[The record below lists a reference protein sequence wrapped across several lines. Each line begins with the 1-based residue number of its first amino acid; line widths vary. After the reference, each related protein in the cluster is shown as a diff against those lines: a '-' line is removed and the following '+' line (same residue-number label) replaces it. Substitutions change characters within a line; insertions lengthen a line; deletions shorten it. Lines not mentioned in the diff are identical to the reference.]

1 MQEDKKQDGQTTT
14 TGSGATT
21 GTTNGTNGGTTTTTT
36 GNGATTTAGTE
47 SGATT
52 GTTAT
57 TTDNNGEG
65 TIADTNLGEAVVTAT
80 KESKQEATV
89 TPKETEPDYTK
100 GITDYLQGLADE
112 RERLKKSQDPE
123 AEKREERRLARNR
136 VISSVGN
143 ALSALAWMGAAKGYA
158 PTPTTENSSENP
170 YEQRYKEFIER
181 RDKNKTAYENALQ
194 KLQDRETS
202 TRELLQKMAIAKRS
216 ADNDEA
222 RAAELHEFYKA
233 RAAALAD
240 KAETDAKNEQE
251 VINLRNANTKSSTAR
266 NNAAANASNATAK
279 NKNASTAY
287 INDKKNNP
295 DKFRS
300 NTNKGKNDEYDLT
313 TTTKVTKKDRRGRT
327 TTTETTQTKRKRKP
341 GSTTTTK
348 KTTGV
353 RWVTK

>member
-1 MQEDKKQDGQTTT
+1 MQEEKKQDGQTTT
-14 TGSGATT
+14 TGSGATAGTAT
-21 GTTNGTNGGTTTTTT
+21 GTNGTNGGSTT
-36 GNGATTTAGTE
+36 
-47 SGATT
+47 
-52 GTTAT
+52 T

-80 KESKQEATV
+80 KNSGNETTV
-89 TPKETEPDYTK
+89 TPQETEPDYTK
-100 GITDYLQGLADE
+100 GITDYLQTLADE

-158 PTPTTENSSENP
+158 PTPKTENSSENP

-181 RDKNKTAYENALQ
+181 RDKNKAAYENALQ

-202 TRELLQKMAIAKRS
+202 TRELLQKMALSKRA
-216 ADNDEA
+216 ADNDET

-233 RAAALAD
+233 RAAALAN

-251 VINLRNANTKSSTAR
+251 VINLKKANTKSSTAR
-266 NNAAANASNATAK
+266 NNASANASNATAK

-287 INDKKNNP
+287 INEKRANP
-295 DKFRS
+295 DKFKS
-300 NTNKGKNDEYDLT
+300 SGSKGSGGSKDYTQKT
-313 TTTKVTKKDRRGRT
+313 TTQAINPVTG
-327 TTTETTQTKRKRKP
+327 KP
-341 GSTTTTK
+341 YT
-348 KTTGV
+348 KTTVVQRTYTGSRQGKRLNV
-353 RWVTK
+353 FKKKK

>member
-1 MQEDKKQDGQTTT
+1 MQEEKKQDGQTTT
-14 TGSGATT
+14 TGNGATA
-21 GTTNGTNGGTTTTTT
+21 GTTT
-36 GNGATTTAGTE
+36 
-47 SGATT
+47 
-52 GTTAT
+52 T

-80 KESKQEATV
+80 QKPQQEATV

-158 PTPTTENSSENP
+158 PTPKTENSSENP

-202 TRELLQKMAIAKRS
+202 TRKLLLKMAIAKRA

-240 KAETDAKNEQE
+240 KAKTDADNEQN
-251 VINLRNANTKSSTAR
+251 VINLKNANTKSSTAR
-266 NNAAANASNATAK
+266 NVASANASNATAR

-295 DKFRS
+295 
-300 NTNKGKNDEYDLT
+300 NKYKSSGSRGSGGKDYTQET
-313 TTTKVTKKDRRGRT
+313 TTDVINPVTGKLY
-327 TTTETTQTKRKRKP
+327 
-341 GSTTTTK
+341 K
-348 KTTGV
+348 KTTVVKRVYNGSKQGKQLNV
-353 RWVTK
+353 FKKKK

>member
-14 TGSGATT
+14 TGSGATA
-21 GTTNGTNGGTTTTTT
+21 GTTTDANGTNGGTTTTTT
-36 GNGATTTAGTE
+36 NAG
-47 SGATT
+47 
-52 GTTAT
+52 
-57 TTDNNGEG
+57 DEG
-65 TIADTNLGEAVVTAT
+65 TIAGTNLGEAVVTAPT
-80 KESKQEATV
+80 ESKAD
-89 TPKETEPDYTK
+89 PDYTK
-100 GITDYLQGLADE
+100 GITDYLQTLADE

-202 TRELLQKMAIAKRS
+202 TRELLQKMAITKRA

-251 VINLRNANTKSSTAR
+251 VINLKNANTKSSTAR
-266 NNAAANASNATAK
+266 NNASANASNATAR
-279 NKNASTAY
+279 NKNASTTY
-287 INDKKNNP
+287 IKEKTNNP
-295 DKFRS
+295 GKFRA

-348 KTTGV
+348 GKRSTGV
-353 RWVTK
+353 KWVTK

>member
-1 MQEDKKQDGQTTT
+1 MQDEKKQDGQTTT
-14 TGSGATT
+14 TGSGATAGTTT
-21 GTTNGTNGGTTTTTT
+21 GTNGTNGGSTT
-36 GNGATTTAGTE
+36 
-47 SGATT
+47 
-52 GTTAT
+52 T

-80 KESKQEATV
+80 KKSGNETTV
-89 TPKETEPDYTK
+89 TPQETEPDYTK
-100 GITDYLQGLADE
+100 GITDYLQTLADE

-158 PTPTTENSSENP
+158 PTPKTENSSENP

-181 RDKNKTAYENALQ
+181 RDKNKAAYENALQ

-202 TRELLQKMAIAKRS
+202 TRELLQKMALSKRA
-216 ADNDEA
+216 ADNDET

-233 RAAALAD
+233 RAAALAN

-251 VINLRNANTKSSTAR
+251 VINLKKANTKSSTAR
-266 NNAAANASNATAK
+266 NNASANASNATAK

-287 INDKKNNP
+287 IKEKTNNP
-295 DKFRS
+295 GKFRA

-341 GSTTTTK
+341 GSTTTIK